1 MELCHNLPLVHGVQ
15 RRCGLIGNDDIGALK
30 QRHRDHTPLQHA
42 SGKLVRIFLEH
53 IQRIVDVPSSPE
65 PQRCVPCSP
74 FPKKPMSS
82 PGVFQEAA
90 PHGVKRIERRHR
102 LLDYHGDSLAAG
114 CRARFP
120 DLPARGRCARNG
132 HCRKP
137 ARKEAPVQQRQDV
150 SDLPL
155 PLSPT
160 TPRQVPG
167 SRQKCTS
174 RTISAPVRESRTV
187 KSRTSSKLMNVP
199 CPRVWDQRR
208 HAGCRLKN

>member
-1 MELCHNLPLVHGVQ
+1 MPPESWYGY
-15 RRCGLIGNDDIGALK
+15 
-30 QRHRDHTPLQHA
+30 
-42 SGKLVRIFLEH
+42 FLEH
-53 IQRIVDVPSSPE
+53 IQRIVDVHHLQSLNDASPALLFRKS
-65 PQRCVPCSP
+65 RCRRPEC
-74 FPKKPMSS
+74 FKKLR
-82 PGVFQEAA
+82 

-120 DLPARGRCARNG
+120 DLPAKGRCRPK
-132 HCRKP
+132 RTLP
-137 ARKEAPVQQRQDV
+137 ETRKEGGASPNSARHV

-160 TPRQVPG
+160 TPRHVPG